1 MSNYLKDKVVV
12 VTGAAGGFGRLIAL
26 KSSALGASVV
36 CSDVDESTLSLV
48 VQEAATDRVIGITAD
63 VTNLKDLQELVQ
75 GTVERQGRV
84 DVIIN
89 NAGIMPLA
97 FYQDPEKTIEAWH
110 NCIDINIQGVLNGI
124 VAVYDQMTRKAEVM
138 W

>member
-63 VTNLKDLQELVQ
+63 VTNLKDLQELV
-75 GTVERQGRV
+75 EESYHRRLLS
-84 DVIIN
+84 
-89 NAGIMPLA
+89 ML
-97 FYQDPEKTIEAWH
+97 
-110 NCIDINIQGVLNGI
+110 
-124 VAVYDQMTRKAEVM
+124 
-138 W
+138 